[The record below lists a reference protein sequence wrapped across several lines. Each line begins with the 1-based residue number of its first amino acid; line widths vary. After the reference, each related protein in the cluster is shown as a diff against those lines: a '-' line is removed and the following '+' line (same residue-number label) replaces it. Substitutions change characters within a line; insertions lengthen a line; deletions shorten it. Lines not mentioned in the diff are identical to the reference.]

1 MRMWVGAGPVMVA
14 VMAALTLTAPAPAPL
29 IAETDPMD
37 APLQVVRY
45 GETDNIRAIVGQY
58 LGDPDLWP
66 AVLRLNRIASP
77 ADLRPGAELHLPVR
91 QVAAADDALLT
102 SLSAI
107 QQANAEGARIFA
119 PSQIG
124 SAIENRD
131 AAITRRGEGEWRQSV
146 DRAGLATQFAHEA
159 LDISTAQR
167 DRSAEAVMSDVSGR
181 VEGRAPAEPTWSG
194 RDLNAILVEFERLR
208 TLSASTAQVTFR
220 DLSRLRL
227 NPNSN
232 ATIQRM
238 RSDPLT
244 GGEVTRVSLA
254 EGDFYALL
262 NQLSDQTTFQIDVPG
277 VESTTNS
284 ADFWVKSDAAGA
296 RFVNYD
302 EAGMD
307 VSGKGGTVRLG
318 KGEGLVVTDT
328 GSERTGV
335 LASPL
340 PNAPATGAVIY
351 TAAAQIGWDA
361 YDGAEAYWL
370 EVAGD
375 PGFNQMQLS
384 EWGIRATGFVAEG
397 LAPARYHWRVA
408 ALDRLGL
415 PGEWST
421 PRDFTVRLDDT
432 PPFLTLLSPGPG
444 VIATRPEIEV
454 LGATEADATLSLNG
468 KAQEIGSDGG
478 FLTVAALVPGEN
490 FLTLRATDA
499 AGNVSERSQTVT
511 YRPAEQIA
519 ITLSDAIPRVGDALA
534 TRSDEVSVFGRSTA
548 APGAVVVVRDGAGA
562 EILRT
567 RVGAD
572 GAVQFTVPT
581 DEAGRDYAVQVLSPG
596 GTVEGTLGFTALR
609 DREPPVL
616 ALDAPPPKATA
627 EAQMHLTG
635 SAGDAVSVDLDG
647 TRVPLAEGRFDLALT
662 LAPGIN
668 GFDLVATDAVGNV
681 TATRVVTLLDI
692 DPPVVLARLLDRPDG
707 DAGPIRVEVRAED
720 ASGLR
725 QAASFVIT
733 VDGAERDGFLRCD
746 AASGICRA
754 SLPPEPGALEF
765 VEVVIEDY
773 AGNVAFE

>member
-1 MRMWVGAGPVMVA
+1 MWLKVGPVMVA
-14 VMAALTLTAPAPAPL
+14 TIAALLLTAPAPAPL
-29 IAETDPMD
+29 VAETDPMD
-37 APLQVVRY
+37 APMQVVRY
-45 GETDNIRAIVGQY
+45 GETDNIRDIVGQY

-66 AVLRLNRIASP
+66 TVLRLNRIASP

-119 PSQIG
+119 PVEIG
-124 SAIENRD
+124 NAIENRD
-131 AAITRRGEGEWRQSV
+131 AAIMRRVEGEWREVV
-146 DRAGLATQFAHEA
+146 DRAGLATEFAHEA
-159 LDISTAQR
+159 LDISVAQR
-167 DRSAEAVMSDVSGR
+167 DRSAEAVMSDVQGR
-181 VEGRAPAEPTWSG
+181 VEGRAPAEPQWSG
-194 RDLNAILVEFERLR
+194 RDLNDILVEYERLR
-208 TLSASTAQVTFR
+208 TLSSSTAQVTFR

-244 GGEVTRVSLA
+244 GGEVTKVSLA

-262 NQLSDQTTFQIDVPG
+262 NQLTEGSTFEIDVPG

-284 ADFWVKSDAAGA
+284 TDFWVKSDAGGA

-307 VSGKGGTVRLG
+307 VAGKGGTVRLG

-335 LASPL
+335 LSGPL
-340 PNAPATGAVIY
+340 PNAPASGAVIY
-351 TAAAQIGWDA
+351 TKAAELGWEA

-370 EVAGD
+370 EIAGD
-375 PGFNQMQLS
+375 PAFNQMRVS
-384 EWGIRATGFVAEG
+384 EWGIRGTGFVAEG

-432 PPFLTLLSPGPG
+432 PPFLTLLAPGPG
-444 VIATRPEIEV
+444 VIATSPEIEI
-454 LGATEADATLSLNG
+454 LGATESDAVLSLNG
-468 KAQEIGSDGG
+468 APLDIGGDGS

-490 FLTLRATDA
+490 TLTLRATDP
-499 AGNVSERSQTVT
+499 AGNVSERSQTVI
-511 YRPAEQIA
+511 YRPAERIA
-519 ITLSDAIPRVGDALA
+519 ITLSDTIPRVGDALA
-534 TRSDEVSVFGRSTA
+534 TRSGEVSVSGRSDA
-548 APGAVVVVRDGAGA
+548 APGAVVVVRDGAGT
-562 EILRT
+562 EVLRT
-567 RVGAD
+567 RIGGD
-572 GAVQFTVPT
+572 GGLQFTVPA
-581 DEAGRDYAVQVLSPG
+581 DEDGRTYRIEILSPG
-596 GTVEGTLGFTALR
+596 GAVEGALGFTALR
-609 DREPPVL
+609 DREPPQV

-627 EAQMHLTG
+627 ETELRLSG
-635 SAGDAVSVDLDG
+635 SAGDAVSVELDG
-647 TRVPLAEGRFDLALT
+647 TGVPLADGRFALVLT
-662 LAPGIN
+662 LHPGVN

-681 TATRVVTLLDI
+681 TATRLVTLLDI
-692 DPPVVLARLLDRPDG
+692 DPPAVVDKLLDRPDG
-707 DAGPIRVEVRAED
+707 DGGPIRIEVRAED
-720 ASGLR
+720 QSGLR

-754 SLPPEPGALEF
+754 SLPPEPGDLQF
-765 VEVVIEDY
+765 IEVVIEDY